1 MADTDVRFTG
11 EEMNDISSLQQTYVN
26 IQNTQGQIQVSRIR
40 LEQQLEDLDKTE
52 SDLKSQ
58 FYETQNQENKLVA
71 DINKKY
77 GDGNLDLKTGVFT
90 PRNSDQTS
98 DKTL

>member
-1 MADTDVRFTG
+1 MAEKDVRFTG
-11 EEMNDISSLQQTYVN
+11 EEMTDINSLQQTYVN
-26 IQNTQGQIQVSRIR
+26 IQNTMGQVQVSRIR
-40 LEQQLEDLDKTE
+40 LEQQLSDLDKTE
-52 SDLKSQ
+52 DELKTQ
-58 FYETQNQENKLVA
+58 FFETQNKENKLVA

-90 PRNSDQTS
+90 PRESDGTP